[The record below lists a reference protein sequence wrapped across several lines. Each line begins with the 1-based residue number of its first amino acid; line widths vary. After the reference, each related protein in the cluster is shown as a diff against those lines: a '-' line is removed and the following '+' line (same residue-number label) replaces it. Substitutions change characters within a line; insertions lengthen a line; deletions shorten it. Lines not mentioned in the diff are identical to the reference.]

1 MYLTLQ
7 EMRDLTDR
15 ASSRGQVAWL
25 RRAGWP
31 FVLSAL
37 GRPKVLRAFA
47 EKKGGLSSNLP
58 LADAVPNWSQW
69 ESV

>member
-15 ASSRGQVAWL
+15 VSSRGQVAWL

-47 EKKGGLSSNLP
+47 EKKGGLSTGVPFVESG
-58 LADAVPNWSQW
+58 PNWSQW
-69 ESV
+69 ETV